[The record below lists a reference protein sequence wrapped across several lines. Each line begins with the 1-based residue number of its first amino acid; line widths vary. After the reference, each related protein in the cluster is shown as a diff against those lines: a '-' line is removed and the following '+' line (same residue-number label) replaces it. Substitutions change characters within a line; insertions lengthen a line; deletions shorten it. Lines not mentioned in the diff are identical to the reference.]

1 MSRRLDEV
9 IEALA
14 GLDPPPT
21 ARELADAL
29 WLARLLPPRA
39 AHVEAVREVSGHDGE
54 HAPPP
59 EPEPDDPAAP
69 EPSAPPESFRS
80 VAASPRAALHLAR
93 PGTAGEGIVRA
104 PALPAISGALDLGR
118 ALRPLRENASS
129 RTVENLAEE
138 ATAQWIAETGIWQPV
153 MEPAPERQFDLALVA
168 DQSASMVV
176 WGQIIAE
183 FHTVLER
190 LGAFRDVRLWYL
202 NSDADALSLTT
213 GTGSSVRNPNELLD
227 PTRRRIVLVLS
238 DCIGQ
243 AWYDGRAAA
252 VLERWADVG
261 PVAIVQPL
269 PQRLWWRC
277 GTTVEPVRI
286 DAVQA
291 GLPNSRLD
299 VRSRDGFPLPPGTA
313 VPVMEMAPR
322 WLRPWAEMVG
332 VGARRIS
339 GMAVF
344 TGAPPLK
351 EAAGE
356 ETERLSAQELVRRFA
371 AGSSPMAFQLACHF
385 AAAPLRLKVMS
396 LVQRAMLPESNRTH
410 LAEVFLG
417 GLMRRAD
424 RTGEPAG
431 AATPPEDVLYEFHEG
446 VRDVLLSGLT
456 RGDALRV
463 LGRVW
468 EVVRERLGSPLDF
481 PALLRALEETA
492 APLQDDLP
500 FAQVAAHVLRRIGG
514 RYRDI
519 AERLAVAT
527 AGTSPSDG
535 TVVAPATERLRL
547 PYTSAEEAATAR
559 GPLIGGGLP
568 TRNPDFIGR
577 DALLRD
583 VRDRLPDLVT
593 ALLPAPPHDLGGQG
607 KSQLAVEYA
616 HRHADAYDL
625 VWWIPAEQTPMARS
639 SLAELARILGTPLG
653 DDINRTVEHV
663 LDALREGRPYRRW
676 LLIYDNAGDP
686 DEMVPLMPV
695 TPGER
700 LLTTSTPTGH
710 VLVTSRDRR
719 WSDITS
725 TAEVGFFERRESVAL
740 LCRRAPAL
748 GSAEADRLAARVGD
762 LPLAVE
768 QVAAWHAATGRPSED
783 YLRLLDERLGTTR
796 GVELPPDYPPEL
808 AAALE
813 ISFEGLQAEAPEAG
827 RLLELLAFFGPEP
840 VAVELLGAGAITR
853 LPPEVQ
859 STLNDPGSLRDAMR
873 AISRYSLG
881 RFDDDQDGAR
891 TQVHRLVRA
900 LLQQRLSEADQATM
914 QNLVHRILAEATPA
928 AGPDD
933 ESTWPLRRQIAPHV
947 QPTGVIS
954 GATAEIREV
963 ALDQMRYLYL
973 LGDFEGSR
981 VLGEL
986 ALRRWRAEWG
996 EDDRTVLLT
1005 GRELANVFRALG
1017 NLTEAAQL
1025 NADIY
1030 RRTAERFGPDNI
1042 TTLLAANSMAADL
1055 RLQGDFV
1062 AALNF
1067 DQDTLQRMVR
1077 MFGREQLETFRV
1089 INNVGI
1095 DLRLLGEFSSAQEI
1109 DADALERLRTHFGA
1123 SHRSTLLA
1131 MNQLARDLHGLGR
1144 YWEAAQ
1150 LQQEALEG
1158 MQQTLAPDHAFVLHA
1173 EMSQAATLRELG
1185 SYADSLRLAEDTHR
1199 LHLQRFGERHQDT
1212 LAARR
1217 VLAMACVRTGDA
1229 DRARRLAETALT
1241 GYRRVMGRDHPF
1253 AHACTTD
1260 LTVTL
1265 RALGGHEPARAIDDT
1280 TLQSLTRLLGPNH
1293 YYSLC
1298 CSVGL
1303 VHDLYN
1309 LGRLEAA
1316 HSRSAETLARF
1327 RSRYGEEHAYSLACA
1342 HNHRIVSTALGLD
1355 GPERDPLAALARLL
1369 GGDHPEIL
1377 KAKEGRLL
1385 ECVIEPIPL

>member
-39 AHVEAVREVSGHDGE
+39 ANVEAVQEVTGRDRDPGV
-54 HAPPP
+54 PPGS
-59 EPEPDDPAAP
+59 EPGDSPRAEPPAH
-69 EPSAPPESFRS
+69 PESSRPT
-80 VAASPRAALHLAR
+80 APSPQAALHLAR
-93 PGTAGEGIVRA
+93 PGAGGEGIVRT
-104 PALPAISGALDLGR
+104 PALPAIPRALDLGR

-129 RTVENLAEE
+129 RAVENLAEE
-138 ATAQWIAETGIWQPV
+138 ATAQWIAETGIWRPV

-176 WGQIIAE
+176 WGGIIAE
-183 FHTVLER
+183 FHTLLER
-190 LGAFRDVRLWYL
+190 LGAFRDVRMWYM
-202 NSDADALSLTT
+202 NSDEDALVLGT
-213 GTGSSVRNPNELLD
+213 GTGSSMRDPNELID
-227 PTRRRIVLVLS
+227 STRRRIVLVFS
-238 DCIGQ
+238 DCIGR
-243 AWYDGRAAA
+243 AWCDGRAAA
-252 VLERWADVG
+252 VLERWANAG
-261 PVAIVQPL
+261 PAAIVQPL

-277 GTTVEPVRI
+277 GTAVEQVRI
-286 DAVQA
+286 DSVQA
-291 GLPNSRLD
+291 GLPNRRLT

-313 VPVMEMAPR
+313 VPVMELAPR

-332 VGARRIS
+332 GGARRINS
-339 GMAVF
+339 MAMF
-344 TGAPPLK
+344 TGAPVLRDTGSG
-351 EAAGE
+351 A
-356 ETERLSAQELVRRFA
+356 TDRLSAQERVRQFS

-396 LVQRAMLPESNRTH
+396 LVQQAMLPESNRAH

-417 GLMRRAD
+417 GLMRRTD
-424 RTGEPAG
+424 QG
-431 AATPPEDVLYEFHEG
+431 AERGGAPTAPDDVLYEFHEG

-456 RGDALRV
+456 RSDALRV

-519 AERLAVAT
+519 AARLAVASAAAGPPSGAVAVAAAGRLTPPYAPVEDGPPT
-527 AGTSPSDG
+527 A
-535 TVVAPATERLRL
+535 
-547 PYTSAEEAATAR
+547 

-568 TRNPDFIGR
+568 SRNPDFTGR

-593 ALLPAPPHDLGGQG
+593 ALLPAPPHELGGQG

-616 HRHADAYDL
+616 HRHADDYDL

-663 LDALREGRPYRRW
+663 LDALRDGRPFRRW
-676 LLIYDNAGDP
+676 LLIYDNAADP
-686 DEMVPLMPV
+686 DELVPLMPV
-695 TPGER
+695 APGEHP
-700 LLTTSTPTGH
+700 LTTSAPAGH

-719 WSDITS
+719 WSELTS
-725 TAEVGFFERRESVAL
+725 TAEVGFFERHESIGL

-748 GSAEADRLAARVGD
+748 EQDEADRLAERVGD

-783 YLRLLDERLGTTR
+783 YLRLLDERLGNTR
-796 GVELPPDYPPEL
+796 RVELPPDYPPEL

-813 ISFEGLQAEAPEAG
+813 ISFEGLQTEAAEAG

-840 VAVELLGAGAITR
+840 VAVELLTAGALTR
-853 LPPEVQ
+853 LPQEVRY
-859 STLNDPGSLRDAMR
+859 TLSDPASLREAMR

-881 RFDDDQDGAR
+881 RFDVDQDGAR
-891 TQVHRLVRA
+891 TQVHRLVRV
-900 LLQQRLSEADQATM
+900 LLQQRLSETERTTM
-914 QNLVHRILAEATPA
+914 QNLVHRILAEATPD

-933 ESTWPLRRQIAPHV
+933 ESTWPLRRRIAPHV
-947 QPTGVIS
+947 QPTGVVS

-981 VLGEL
+981 GLGEL
-986 ALRRWRAEWG
+986 ALRQWRAEWG

-1025 NADIY
+1025 NADIH

-1042 TTLLAANSMAADL
+1042 ATLLAANSMAADL

-1062 AALNF
+1062 GALRF

-1095 DLRLLGEFSSAQEI
+1095 DLRLLGEFKRAQEI
-1109 DADALERLRTHFGA
+1109 DADALDRLRTHFGT

-1131 MNQLARDLHGLGR
+1131 MNQLARDLHGLSR

-1150 LQQEALEG
+1150 IQQEALEG
-1158 MQQTLAPDHAFVLHA
+1158 MQQILAPNHAFVLHA

-1185 SYADSLRLAEDTHR
+1185 SHADSLRLAEDTHR

-1229 DRARRLAETALT
+1229 DRALRLAETALT

-1280 TLQSLTRLLGPNH
+1280 TLQALTRLLGPNH

-1327 RSRYGEEHAYSLACA
+1327 ENRYGTGHAYSLACA
-1342 HNHRIVSTALGLD
+1342 HNHRIISIALGLD
-1355 GPERDPLAALARLL
+1355 GPERDPLTALARLL
-1369 GGDHPEIL
+1369 GDDHPEIL
-1377 KAKEGRLL
+1377 NAREGRLL

>member
-1 MSRRLDEV
+1 MNRRLDEV

-29 WLARLLPPRA
+29 WLARLLPLRTVG
-39 AHVEAVREVSGHDGE
+39 VEAVRGDAGHDRE
-54 HAPPP
+54 LAPPP
-59 EPEPDDPAAP
+59 APEPGDPAAAD
-69 EPSAPPESFRS
+69 PSAPAEGSRPA
-80 VAASPRAALHLAR
+80 AASPQAALHLAR
-93 PGTAGEGIVRA
+93 PGAAAEGIVRA
-104 PALPAISGALDLGR
+104 PALPAIPRALDLGR

-138 ATAQWIAETGIWQPV
+138 ATAQFIAETGIWRPV

-176 WGQIIAE
+176 WGGIIAE

-190 LGAFRDVRLWYL
+190 LGAFRDVRTWYL
-202 NSDADALSLTT
+202 NSDEDALVLRT
-213 GTGSSVRNPNELLD
+213 GTGSSVRDPNELID
-227 PTRRRIVLVLS
+227 PTRRRIVLVVS
-238 DCIGQ
+238 DCIGR
-243 AWYDGRAAA
+243 AWCDGRAAA
-252 VLERWADVG
+252 VLGRWADAG

-277 GTTVEPVRI
+277 GTAVEPVRI

-291 GLPNSRLD
+291 GLPNRRLT

-313 VPVMEMAPR
+313 VPVLEMAPR

-332 VGARRIS
+332 GGASRIN
-339 GMAVF
+339 GMAMF
-344 TGAPPLK
+344 TGVPPLK
-351 EAAGE
+351 DAAEE
-356 ETERLSAQELVRRFA
+356 ETGRLTAQELVRRFS

-396 LVQRAMLPESNRTH
+396 LVQRAMLPDSNRTH

-424 RTGEPAG
+424 PEADQRGAPPA
-431 AATPPEDVLYEFHEG
+431 PDDVLYEFHEG

-456 RGDALRV
+456 RSDALRV

-481 PALLRALEETA
+481 PALLRALEETTD
-492 APLQDDLP
+492 PLQDDLP

-519 AERLAVAT
+519 AERLAVTT
-527 AGTSPSDG
+527 ADAGLAAG
-535 TVVAPATERLRL
+535 ALGVPAAGRLRL
-547 PYTSAEEAATAR
+547 PYATAEDAPAAP

-568 TRNPDFIGR
+568 TRNRDFIGR
-577 DALLRD
+577 DSLLRD
-583 VRDRLPDLVT
+583 VHDRLPAVVT
-593 ALLPAPPHDLGGQG
+593 ALLPAPPHELGGQG

-616 HRHADAYDL
+616 HRHADDYDL
-625 VWWIPAEQTPMARS
+625 VWWIPAEQTPVARS
-639 SLAELARILGTPLG
+639 SLAELARVLGTPLG

-663 LDALREGRPYRRW
+663 LEALREGRPFRRW

-686 DEMVPLMPV
+686 DELVPLLPV
-695 TPGER
+695 AAGEHP
-700 LLTTSTPTGH
+700 LTASTPTGH

-719 WSDITS
+719 WSDIAS
-725 TAEVGFFERRESVAL
+725 TAEVGFFERRESIAL
-740 LCRRAPAL
+740 LRRRAPAL
-748 GSAEADRLAARVGD
+748 APVEADRLAARVGD

-768 QVAAWHAATGRPSED
+768 QVAAWHAATERPSED
-783 YLRLLDERLGTTR
+783 YLRLLDERLGDAR
-796 GVELPPDYPPEL
+796 RVELPPDYPPEL

-813 ISFEGLQAEAPEAG
+813 ISFESLRAEAPQAG
-827 RLLELLAFFGPEP
+827 TLLELLAFFGPEP
-840 VAVELLGAGAITR
+840 VAVELLTAGAITR
-853 LPPEVQ
+853 LPREVR
-859 STLNDPGSLRDAMR
+859 STLDDSASLREAMG
-873 AISRYSLG
+873 AMSRYSLS
-881 RFDDDQDGAR
+881 RFDADREGAR

-900 LLQQRLSEADQATM
+900 LLQQRLSEADRATM
-914 QNLVHRILAEATPA
+914 QNLVHRILAEATPD

-981 VLGEL
+981 GLGEL
-986 ALRRWRAEWG
+986 ALRRWRTDWG
-996 EDDRTVLLT
+996 EDERTVLLT
-1005 GRELANVFRALG
+1005 GRELANVYRALG
-1017 NLTEAAQL
+1017 DLSEAAQL

-1042 TTLLAANSMAADL
+1042 ATLLAANSMAADL
-1055 RLQGDFV
+1055 RLRGDFV

-1077 MFGREQLETFRV
+1077 MFGREQVETFRV

-1095 DLRLLGEFSSAQEI
+1095 DLRLLGEFEAAREL
-1109 DADALERLRTHFGA
+1109 DADALDRLRTHFGA

-1131 MNQLARDLHGLGR
+1131 MNQLARDLHGLGK

-1150 LQQEALEG
+1150 IQQEALEG
-1158 MQQTLAPDHAFVLHA
+1158 MQQTLAPNHAFVLHA

-1185 SYADSLRLAEDTHR
+1185 SYADSRRLAEDTHR
-1199 LHLQRFGERHQDT
+1199 VHLQRFGELHQDT

-1217 VLAMACVRTGDA
+1217 VLAMAYVRTGDA
-1229 DRARRLAETALT
+1229 DRARRLAESALT
-1241 GYRRVMGRDHPF
+1241 GYRRVLGRDHPF

-1265 RALGGHEPARAIDDT
+1265 RALGGYEPARAIDDT
-1280 TLQSLTRLLGPNH
+1280 TLRALMRLLGPNH

-1303 VHDLYN
+1303 VHDLFK
-1309 LGRLEAA
+1309 LGRVEAA
-1316 HSRSAETLARF
+1316 HSRSSETLARF
-1327 RSRYGEEHAYSLACA
+1327 ESRYGKDHAYSLACA
-1342 HNHRIVSTALGLD
+1342 HNHRVVSAALGLD

-1385 ECVIEPIPL
+1385 ECLIEPIPL

>member
-14 GLDPPPT
+14 GLDPPPV

-39 AHVEAVREVSGHDGE
+39 ASVEAVQEVTGKEESPEIPSG
-54 HAPPP
+54 P
-59 EPEPDDPAAP
+59 EPEDSSVL
-69 EPSAPPESFRS
+69 EPPAPPEGARPA
-80 VAASPRAALHLAR
+80 AASPQAALHLAH
-93 PGTAGEGIVRA
+93 PGAAAEGIVRT
-104 PALPAISGALDLGR
+104 PALPAIPQTLNLGR

-129 RTVENLAEE
+129 RTVEKLAEE
-138 ATAQWIAETGIWQPV
+138 ATAQWIAETGIWRPV

-168 DQSASMVV
+168 DRSASMAV
-176 WGQIIAE
+176 WGRIIAE
-183 FHTVLER
+183 FRTLLER
-190 LGAFRDVRLWYL
+190 LGAFRDVRMWYV
-202 NSDADALSLTT
+202 NSDDDALVLKT
-213 GTGSSVRNPNELLD
+213 GTGSSVRNPNELID
-227 PTRRRIVLVLS
+227 PTRRRILLVFS
-238 DCIGQ
+238 DCIGR
-243 AWYDGRAAA
+243 AWHDGRAAA
-252 VLERWADVG
+252 VLERWADAG

-277 GTTVEPVRI
+277 GTAVEPVRI
-286 DAVQA
+286 DSLQA
-291 GLPNSRLD
+291 GLPNRRLT
-299 VRSRDGFPLPPGTA
+299 VRSRDGFPLPAGTA

-332 VGARRIS
+332 GGARRINT
-339 GMAVF
+339 MAMF

-351 EAAGE
+351 DIVDED
-356 ETERLSAQELVRRFA
+356 TERLSADERVRRFS
-371 AGSSPMAFQLACHF
+371 AGSSPMAFELACHL

-396 LVQRAMLPESNRTH
+396 LVQQATLPESNRTH

-417 GLMRRAD
+417 DLMRRAD
-424 RTGEPAG
+424 HDGDPPDGG
-431 AATPPEDVLYEFHEG
+431 AQPDDVLYEFHEG
-446 VRDVLLSGLT
+446 VRDVLLGKLKRS
-456 RGDALRV
+456 DALRL
-463 LGRVW
+463 LGQVW
-468 EVVRERLGSPLDF
+468 EIVRERLGSPLDF
-481 PALLRALEETA
+481 PALLRALETDTEV
-492 APLQDDLP
+492 LQDDRP
-500 FAQVAAHVLRRIGG
+500 FAQVAAPVLMRLGG
-514 RYRDI
+514 RYRAI
-519 AERLAVAT
+519 AERLAV
-527 AGTSPSDG
+527 PSAAAAPGDPVD
-535 TVVAPATERLRL
+535 TPATRRLEL
-547 PYTSAEEAATAR
+547 PYMSGRKAPPGR

-577 DALLRD
+577 DELLRD
-583 VRDRLPDLVT
+583 VRRRLPGLVT

-616 HRHADAYDL
+616 HRHADDYDL

-639 SLAELARILGTPLG
+639 SLAELARILGTPLS
-653 DDINRTVEHV
+653 DDINRTVEHALV
-663 LDALREGRPYRRW
+663 ALRAGRPFRRW
-676 LLIYDNAGDP
+676 LLIYDNAADP
-686 DEMVPLMPV
+686 GELAPLMPLV
-695 TPGER
+695 PDE
-700 LLTTSTPTGH
+700 LPLSTSAPTGH

-719 WSDITS
+719 WSEIAS
-725 TAEVGFFERRESVAL
+725 AAQVGFFERRESVAL
-740 LCRRAPAL
+740 LCRRAPSL
-748 GSAEADRLAARVGD
+748 VPDEAERLAERVGD

-768 QVAAWHAATGRPSED
+768 QVAAWHAATGRPSEE
-783 YLRLLDERLGTTR
+783 YLRLLDDRLGNGR
-796 GVELPPDYPPEL
+796 GTELPPEYPAEL

-813 ISFEGLQAEAPEAG
+813 ISFEGLESEAPDAG

-840 VAVELLGAGAITR
+840 VAVELLAAGAHAR
-853 LPPEVQ
+853 LPEEIR
-859 STLNDPGSLRDAMR
+859 STLDDPAALRAAME
-873 AISRYSLG
+873 AIARYSLG
-881 RFDDDQDGAR
+881 RLDADRDGSR

-900 LLQQRLSEADQATM
+900 LLQQRRSEAGREAL
-914 QNLVHRILAEATPA
+914 QNRVHRVLAAATPDT
-928 AGPDD
+928 GPDD

-954 GATAEIREV
+954 GATAEIREI

-981 VLGEL
+981 DLGEL
-986 ALRRWRAEWG
+986 AMLRWRADWG
-996 EDDRTVLLT
+996 EDDRTVLLA
-1005 GRELANVFRALG
+1005 GRELGTVLRALG
-1017 NLTEAAQL
+1017 DVTAAAQL
-1025 NADIY
+1025 NADIH
-1030 RRTAERFGPDNI
+1030 RRTRERFGPDNLA
-1042 TTLLAANSMAADL
+1042 TLLAANSMAADL

-1062 AALNF
+1062 GALRF

-1077 MFGREQLETFRV
+1077 MYGRETLDTFRV

-1095 DLRLLGEFSSAQEI
+1095 DLRLLGEFKSAQ
-1109 DADALERLRTHFGA
+1109 DLDSDALDRLRAHFGT

-1144 YWEAAQ
+1144 YREAAQ
-1150 LQQEALEG
+1150 LQQEALG
-1158 MQQTLAPDHAFVLHA
+1158 RMQETLAPNHAFVLHA

-1185 SYADSLRLAEDTHR
+1185 AHAESLRLAEDTHR

-1229 DRARRLAETALT
+1229 DRARQLAETALT

-1260 LTVTL
+1260 LTVAL

-1280 TLQSLTRLLGPNH
+1280 TLQALTRLLGPDH

-1303 VHDLYN
+1303 VHDLFA

-1316 HSRSAETLARF
+1316 HSHSADTLARF
-1327 RSRYGEEHAYSLACA
+1327 ENRYGANHAHTLACA
-1342 HNHRIVSTALGLD
+1342 HNHQVISAALGRE
-1355 GPERDPLAALARLL
+1355 GPGRDPLIALARLL
-1369 GGDHPEIL
+1369 GDDHPEIL
-1377 KAKEGRLL
+1377 AAKEGGLL